1 MTRND
6 RNWQEITGNNYK
18 LQDRSVE
25 VRTRKETT
33 GNERKQQETKGNN
46 RK

>member
-1 MTRND
+1 MTKNYK
-6 RNWQEITGNNYK
+6 NWQEITGNNQK

-33 GNERKQQETKGNN
+33 GNERKQQETKENN